1 MRLRCLTAGLMLIGF
16 VSASS
21 AAQSTENAGLVRI
34 KNTSYIALNPLIVP
48 FDLGSA
54 EFETGVAQGTT
65 VGAGVSYIDVD
76 DQRYT
81 SADFKVRYYPGEVV
95 LRGFSVGFTA
105 GYLRYSVARAN
116 FPDSTDRATL
126 DAPTIGIVT
135 DFNWLLG
142 GNKRFLVGTG
152 LGAKRVLSSKDE
164 RQKVDLNRAY
174 VTARFVVGLA
184 F

>member
-1 MRLRCLTAGLMLIGF
+1 LIFVGF
-16 VSASS
+16 VGASS
-21 AAQSTENAGLVRI
+21 SAQSTENAGLVRI
-34 KNTSYIALNPLIVP
+34 KNTSYLALNPLIIP

-65 VGAGVSYIDVD
+65 IGGVVSYLDVD
-76 DQRYT
+76 DDRFT

-105 GYLRYSVARAN
+105 GYLRYSVARA
-116 FPDSTDRATL
+116 DSTERATL
-126 DAPTIGIVT
+126 DGPTIGIVT